1 MDAVTYPDERV
12 IRFLQEKF
20 IPVRL
25 AYDHPEF
32 SKKFNVTWT
41 PALFI
46 LDNEGVIHHGEVGF
60 LSPEEIIPFGLLGLA
75 KIAFDQGH
83 YDQALCYFDNIL
95 EHHSQSVAV
104 PEAIYLRAVC
114 LFKKPTMPAYSKKH
128 MRNFQPV
135 FPKTNGQKGLILIDS
150 FKNAEKI

>member
-12 IRFLQEKF
+12 IHFLQEKF

-114 LFKKPTMPAYSKKH
+114 LFKKTNDASVLKKAYEELST
-128 MRNFQPV
+128 R
-135 FPKTNGQKGLILIDS
+135 FPENEWTKRAYPYRLL
-150 FKNAEKI
+150 